1 MKKAVALLALCAVMA
16 NALAVTWSTPCE
28 NLCLFTFCPNTS
40 VLALGTPD
48 KALSPRI
55 CHKNASINVGV
66 VGSTGQAFVTVNGSY
81 KLISQ
86 YKPIGLRQ
94 NFSPS
99 VWKSYALKVI
109 YKGKTYSFSGAGHEM
124 PQQNQ
129 ANYLHSMCITLPL
142 TSYQVLDAPYG
153 KVIANEHPTNPYQS
167 CVGFTVI

>member
-28 NLCLFTFCPNTS
+28 NLCLFTF
-40 VLALGTPD
+40 
-48 KALSPRI
+48 

-129 ANYLHSMCITLPL
+129 ANYLHNMCITLPL